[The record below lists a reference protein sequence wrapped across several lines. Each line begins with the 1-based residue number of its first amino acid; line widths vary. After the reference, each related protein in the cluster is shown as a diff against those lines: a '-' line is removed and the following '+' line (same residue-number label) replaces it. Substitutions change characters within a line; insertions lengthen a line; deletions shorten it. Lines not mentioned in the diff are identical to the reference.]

1 MISDRKALR
10 MAISPLRSREYWL
23 SGLWQAVALAIAVLL
38 LQRLVEVWIL
48 SFAQLNHAYFP
59 LPLVA
64 AGEEIAGWK
73 RGLGVGLFYNEEAGP
88 RAVSTFVG
96 VVVLYFACK
105 VFHLLFLM
113 IPNMLFAGA
122 LANKFEALLFGHV
135 FDWIVVPH
143 GERDIWALSVGD
155 LLIIGGLVLYGYRLT
170 FGLSNSLVRSVA
182 RINQYIRDPDLKW
195 QLKVE

>member
-64 AGEEIAGWK
+64 AGEEIAGWHIGTWHITPLPTLL
-73 RGLGVGLFYNEEAGP
+73 RGP
-88 RAVSTFVG
+88 RSLPSLPSPPFPSP
-96 VVVLYFACK
+96 L
-105 VFHLLFLM
+105 
-113 IPNMLFAGA
+113 PSSA
-122 LANKFEALLFGHV
+122 LPQRGHPAAT
-135 FDWIVVPH
+135 DPCCP
-143 GERDIWALSVGD
+143 RA
-155 LLIIGGLVLYGYRLT
+155 
-170 FGLSNSLVRSVA
+170 A
-182 RINQYIRDPDLKW
+182 RAR
-195 QLKVE
+195 